1 MDIDKAK
8 EIVSLL
14 AYGID
19 PNTGEVLPNDSPY
32 NHPSVIRAL
41 FSVLGSVSVP
51 KKKIKQSMEEKQTQ
65 NVASGRPKNAG
76 LPWTEELRE
85 RVAIMFKNGTSIDE
99 LAEYFERTSGAILS
113 QLMHQGLID
122 EESAQKGM
130 TTQTRTTNAAHV
142 EAGNSGSDQTNLDRG
157 RQFAQQMY
165 GKQNKDFERQYIDE
179 GIAGTRE
186 DNMRARARLSEEM
199 KRRGRD

>member
-1 MDIDKAK
+1 MEIDKAK

-14 AYGID
+14 ANGID
-19 PNTGEVLPNDSPY
+19 PTTGEVLPNGSPY

-41 FSVLGSVSVP
+41 FSILASVRVP
-51 KKKIKQSMEEKQTQ
+51 RKPVKQSMEEKQTQ
-65 NVASGRPKNAG
+65 NMASGRPKNAG
-76 LPWTEELRE
+76 LPWTEELKE
-85 RVAIMFKNGTSIDE
+85 RVALMFKNGTLIDE

-122 EESAQKGM
+122 EESTRKGM
-130 TTQTRTTNAAHV
+130 TTQPHTANAAHDV
-142 EAGNSGSDQTNLDRG
+142 APSSGPEQTNLDRA

-165 GKQNKDFERQYIDE
+165 GKQNEDFERQYIDE

-186 DNMRARARLSEEM
+186 DNLRARARLSEEM
-199 KRRGRD
+199 RSRGRD

>member
-1 MDIDKAK
+1 MEIDKAK

-19 PNTGEVLPNDSPY
+19 PTTGEVLPNDSPY

-41 FSVLGSVSVP
+41 FSVLGSVGVP
-51 KKKIKQSMEEKQTQ
+51 KKQIKQSMEEKQTQ
-65 NVASGRPKNAG
+65 NVASGRPRNAG
-76 LPWTEELRE
+76 LPWTEELRDKI
-85 RVAIMFKNGTSIDE
+85 AIMFKNGTSIDE

-130 TTQTRTTNAAHV
+130 TTQSRTANAAHD
-142 EAGNSGSDQTNLDRG
+142 AARSSGPEHTNLDRA

-165 GKQNKDFERQYIDE
+165 GKQNDDFERQYIDE
-179 GIAGTRE
+179 GIAGTRD
-186 DNMRARARLSEEM
+186 DNMRARARLGEEIGS
-199 KRRGRD
+199 RGRD

>member
-1 MDIDKAK
+1 MEIDKAK

-19 PNTGEVLPNDSPY
+19 PTTGEVLPNDSPY

-41 FSVLGSVSVP
+41 FSVLGSVGVP
-51 KKKIKQSMEEKQTQ
+51 KKQIKQSMEERQAQ
-65 NVASGRPKNAG
+65 NVASGRPRNAG
-76 LPWTEELRE
+76 LPWTEELKE
-85 RVAIMFKNGTSIDE
+85 EVAIMFKNGTSIDE
-99 LAEYFERTSGAILS
+99 LAEYFGRTSGAILS

-122 EESAQKGM
+122 EESARKGM
-130 TTQTRTTNAAHV
+130 TTQSRSANAAHD
-142 EAGNSGSDQTNLDRG
+142 AARSSGPEQTNLDRA

-165 GKQNKDFERQYIDE
+165 GPQNEDFERQYIDE

-186 DNMRARARLSEEM
+186 DNIRARARLSEEI
-199 KRRGRD
+199 RSRGRD

>member
-1 MDIDKAK
+1 MEIDKAK

-14 AYGID
+14 AYGIN
-19 PNTGEVLPNDSPY
+19 PTTGEVLPDDSPY
-32 NHPSVIRAL
+32 NHPFVIRAL
-41 FSVLGSVSVP
+41 FSVIGGVEVP
-51 KKKIKQSMEEKQTQ
+51 KKQIKQSVEEKQTQ
-65 NVASGRPKNAG
+65 NVASSRPKNAG

-85 RVAIMFKNGTSIDE
+85 KVARMFRNGTPIDE

-122 EESAQKGM
+122 EEGTRKGM
-130 TTQTRTTNAAHV
+130 TTQSHKADAVHV
-142 EAGNSGSDQTNLDRG
+142 EARNSGPDETDVDRA

-165 GKQNKDFERQYIDE
+165 GKQNEDFERQYIDE

-186 DNMRARARLSEEM
+186 DNMRATAKLRDEM
-199 KRRGRD
+199 RSRGRD

>member
-1 MDIDKAK
+1 MEIDKAK

-19 PNTGEVLPNDSPY
+19 PTTGEVLPDDSPY

-41 FSVLGSVSVP
+41 FSVIGGVEVP
-51 KKKIKQSMEEKQTQ
+51 KKKIKQSVEEKQTQ
-65 NVASGRPKNAG
+65 NMASGRPKNAG

-85 RVAIMFKNGTSIDE
+85 KVARIFKNGTPIDE

-122 EESAQKGM
+122 EEDTGKGM
-130 TTQTRTTNAAHV
+130 TTQSHKADAAHV
-142 EAGNSGSDQTNLDRG
+142 EARNSVPDQTNLDRA

-165 GKQNKDFERQYIDE
+165 GKQNEDFDRQYIDE

-186 DNMRARARLSEEM
+186 DNMRATAKLRDEM
-199 KRRGRD
+199 RSRGRD

>member
-1 MDIDKAK
+1 MEIDKAK

-19 PNTGEVLPNDSPY
+19 PTTGEVLPNDSPY

-41 FSVLGSVSVP
+41 FSVLGSVGAP
-51 KKKIKQSMEEKQTQ
+51 KKQIKQSIEEKQTQ

-76 LPWTEELRE
+76 LPWTEELKE
-85 RVAIMFKNGTSIDE
+85 KIVIMFKNGASIDE

-122 EESAQKGM
+122 EEGARKGNA
-130 TTQTRTTNAAHV
+130 TQSRTTNAAYT
-142 EAGNSGSDQTNLDRG
+142 EARNSGPEQTNLDRA
-157 RQFAQQMY
+157 RQFAQEMY
-165 GKQNKDFERQYIDE
+165 GRQNEDFERQYVDE

-186 DNMRARARLSEEM
+186 NNMRARARLSEE
-199 KRRGRD
+199 KRNGGWD